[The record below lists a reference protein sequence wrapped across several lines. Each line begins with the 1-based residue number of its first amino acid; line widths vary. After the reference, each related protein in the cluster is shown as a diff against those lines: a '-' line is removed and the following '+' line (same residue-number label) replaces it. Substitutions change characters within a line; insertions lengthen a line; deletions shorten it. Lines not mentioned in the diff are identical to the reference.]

1 MDPTE
6 RVKENFVQLGAQ
18 NHSESTKEAVYE
30 TFISFCVQS
39 NSTASH
45 DNIKRDMLFVFI
57 TVTCFY
63 QHESLAETHL
73 QPQYDTIYTLKIFS
87 SQSFFKMFLP

>member
-1 MDPTE
+1 MDLTE

-18 NHSESTKEAVYE
+18 SHSESTKEAVYE

-63 QHESLAETHL
+63 QHEPLVETHL
-73 QPQYDTIYTLKIFS
+73 QHQYDTIFS
-87 SQSFFKMFLP
+87 SQSFLKCFYLKCF

>member
-18 NHSESTKEAVYE
+18 SHSESTKEAVYE

-63 QHESLAETHL
+63 QHESLVETHL

-87 SQSFFKMFLP
+87 SQSFF